1 MAIHSSTLAW
11 RIPWT
16 EGPGGIQSTLLQRV
30 RHDGRVQ
37 HTQSWPIEEGWKVR
51 GRMVQFFLC
60 LPIPSNHTPRAII
73 FFQPQGILRTPRID
87 PQCLLQDNR
96 TVEYQLLNRNLSTN
110 SFFFFFFLSPKVAT
124 VLLVFVSELS
134 ELLLCTF
141 FIFKYLCNY
150 LNPLLKYIMLFCFSN
165 ENLNSI
171 HMFENVKHN

>member
-110 SFFFFFFLSPKVAT
+110 SFFFFFFSVLRWQLFFQFLFQSYPSFYFVHFSFLSTCVIT
-124 VLLVFVSELS
+124 
-134 ELLLCTF
+134 
-141 FIFKYLCNY
+141 
-150 LNPLLKYIMLFCFSN
+150 
-165 ENLNSI
+165 
-171 HMFENVKHN
+171 